1 MANPQNDVF
10 ADEKEL
16 LKKAKNLLKEA
27 ENNTIPIAEF
37 EELVKSYSF
46 LLKQNTQLTRFSD
59 KNQKRM
65 KQILERLSRY
75 VSPQLCR
82 KITSGKELVEINKT
96 RRVKLTIFY
105 SDIKGFSWHS
115 SNMEGESLSAILNS
129 YLEEMTII
137 VAKHRGSLDK
147 YIGDAIMVFFGDPV
161 FTTDQDHAQRCVMMA
176 LEMQERMKQLQDYWF
191 QLGYSDPLHIRM
203 GISTGYV
210 SVGNFGSSER
220 MDYTIIGS
228 AVNLAARLQEAAEED
243 QILIS
248 HETWA
253 LVKDLVECAEAST
266 YELKGFYQPILAHPV
281 KSVVPNQVETNLH
294 TIEDKES
301 ELLIKF
307 DPTKI
312 SKDDIIKM
320 LQDHNPEGKS

>member
-1 MANPQNDVF
+1 MATSSNDVF
-10 ADEKEL
+10 AEEKEL
-16 LKKAKNLLKEA
+16 LRKAKILLKDA
-27 ENNTIPIAEF
+27 EDKPIPAEEF
-37 EELVKSYSF
+37 NKLVKSYSF
-46 LLKQNTQLTRFSD
+46 LLKQNNQLTRFSD
-59 KNQKRM
+59 KIQKRM
-65 KQILERLSRY
+65 KQTLDRLSRY

-115 SNMEGESLSAILNS
+115 SNMEGEALSAILNS
-129 YLEEMTII
+129 YLEEMTNI

-161 FTTDQDHAQRCVMMA
+161 FTNDKDHAQRCVMMA
-176 LEMQERMKQLQDYWF
+176 LEMQQRMRELQEYWF
-191 QLGYSDPLHIRM
+191 ELGYSDPLHIRM
-203 GISTGYV
+203 GIATGYV

-228 AVNLAARLQEAAEED
+228 AVNLAARLQDAAEED
-243 QILIS
+243 EILIS

-253 LVKDLVECAEAST
+253 LVKDIVECDEPET

-281 KSVVPNQVETNLH
+281 KAISSPEPENIK
-294 TIEDKES
+294 TIIDKKS

-307 DPTKI
+307 DPAKI
-312 SKDDIIKM
+312 SKEDIIK
-320 LQDHNPEGKS
+320 LIQQSDTETDS

>member
-1 MANPQNDVF
+1 MVNPPNDVF
-10 ADEKEL
+10 AEEKEL
-16 LKKAKNLLKEA
+16 LKKAKALLKEA
-27 ENNTIPIAEF
+27 ETQTIPASEF

-46 LLKQNTQLTRFSD
+46 LLKQNNQLTRFSD
-59 KNQKRM
+59 KIQKRM
-65 KQILERLSRY
+65 KETLNRLSRY
-75 VSPQLCR
+75 VSPQLYR

-137 VAKHRGSLDK
+137 VAKHQGSLDK

-161 FTTDQDHAQRCVMMA
+161 FTNDKDHAQRCVMMA
-176 LEMQERMKQLQDYWF
+176 LEMQQRMKELQDYWF

-203 GISTGYV
+203 GVSTGYV

-253 LVKDLVECAEAST
+253 LVKDVVDCDEPVS
-266 YELKGFYQPILAHPV
+266 YELKGFYQPILAHSV
-281 KSVVPNQVETNLH
+281 KAPIAEIKNKNIH
-294 TIEDKES
+294 TIEDKNS

-307 DPTKI
+307 DPSKI
-312 SKDDIIKM
+312 SKGDIIK
-320 LQDHNPEGKS
+320 LIQESNPKKDS

>member
-1 MANPQNDVF
+1 MANPENDVF

-16 LKKAKNLLKEA
+16 LKNAKALLKETG
-27 ENNTIPIAEF
+27 NDPIPADEF
-37 EELVKSYSF
+37 SKLVKSYSF
-46 LLKQNTQLTRFSD
+46 LLKQNNQLTRFSD

-65 KQILERLSRY
+65 KEILNRLSRY
-75 VSPQLCR
+75 VSNQLYR

-129 YLEEMTII
+129 YLEEMTKI
-137 VAKHRGSLDK
+137 VAKHNGSLDK

-161 FTTDQDHAQRCVMMA
+161 FISDQDHAKRCVTMA
-176 LEMQERMKQLQDYWF
+176 MEMQEKMIELQDYWF
-191 QLGYSDPLHIRM
+191 KLGYSDPLHIRM
-203 GISTGYV
+203 GVSTGYV

-228 AVNLAARLQEAAEED
+228 AVNLAARLQDAAKED
-243 QILIS
+243 EILIS
-248 HETWA
+248 HETWG
-253 LVKDLVECAEAST
+253 LVKDFIECEEPAT

-281 KSVVPNQVETNLH
+281 KSISASHSANIKTIIDKNSNLQ
-294 TIEDKES
+294 
-301 ELLIKF
+301 IKY
-307 DPTKI
+307 DPSKI
-312 SKDDIIKM
+312 SKEELIK
-320 LQDHNPEGKS
+320 LIQESDPENDS

>member
-1 MANPQNDVF
+1 MTSSQNDVF
-10 ADEKEL
+10 SEEKEL
-16 LKKAKNLLKEA
+16 LKAAKALLKEV
-27 ENNTIPIAEF
+27 ENQEIPAKEYSK
-37 EELVKSYSF
+37 LVKSYSF
-46 LLKQNTQLTRFSD
+46 LLKQNSQLTRFSD
-59 KNQKRM
+59 KIQKRM
-65 KQILERLSRY
+65 KETLNRLSRY
-75 VSPQLCR
+75 VSPQLYR

-137 VAKHRGSLDK
+137 VAKHCGSLDK
-147 YIGDAIMVFFGDPV
+147 YIGDAIMVFFGDPI
-161 FTTDQDHAQRCVMMA
+161 FTNDQDHAQRCVKMA
-176 LEMQERMKQLQDYWF
+176 LEMQQRMKELQDYWF

-203 GISTGYV
+203 GVSTGYV

-228 AVNLAARLQEAAEED
+228 AVNLAARLQEVAKED
-243 QILIS
+243 EILIS

-253 LVKDLVECAEAST
+253 LVKDTIECEEPTT

-281 KSVVPNQVETNLH
+281 KSLLSESRNKNIH

-307 DPTKI
+307 DPNKI
-312 SKDDIIKM
+312 SKEKIIKII
-320 LQDHNPEGKS
+320 QES